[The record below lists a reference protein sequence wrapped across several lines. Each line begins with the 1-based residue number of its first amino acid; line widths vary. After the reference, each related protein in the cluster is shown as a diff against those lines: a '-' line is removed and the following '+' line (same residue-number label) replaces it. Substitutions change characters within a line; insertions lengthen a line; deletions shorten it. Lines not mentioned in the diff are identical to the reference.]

1 MTARDGTACRRRLSG
16 PLKAVALSCALV
28 LTVCFPAVLG
38 GQSPTFERLGPIGLP
53 QSLALI
59 ADLRWLDEDRLLLGV
74 EGAGVYSWRI
84 GTDEG
89 QLEASLAGAGGYH
102 RGFESYSRVG
112 GSSSGSVA
120 FAGGLFGVY
129 LKSEG
134 EIDTLKAIEI
144 VGDVDRRGDRTA
156 VVGLSRNDGGGWE
169 DHIAW
174 VFKDGRS
181 EPWRLLPT
189 RDGGETIGQ
198 CWHAA
203 VSLIRFVSDE
213 RIVVVPGLEP
223 GVFLYDRSGQLLES
237 LDAGTFAVDGGCG
250 LEKEKRSLLGRAAFR
265 IGWLAGRRVIDEL
278 LADGA
283 GNIYFFVRHV
293 PEGPKSIVLQSPE
306 SGADSQPAAGVSGK
320 PTVVKS
326 RTGADGTS
334 SIVTT
339 VRGSTKGAEG
349 YSAAYSA
356 AHPPLARVCW
366 DLVHARAA
374 ELAAVTTIPCAVESE
389 FADTRLRAD
398 LRGDRAV
405 VLLTGFAGALA
416 RPAEVFEARLRP
428 PES

>member
-16 PLKAVALSCALV
+16 PLKVVALSCALV

-59 ADLRWLDEDRLLLGV
+59 ADLRWLDQDRLLLGV

-89 QLEASLAGAGGYH
+89 TLEASLAGAGGYH

-156 VVGLSRNDGGGWE
+156 VVGLSRNDGGDWE

-293 PEGPKSIVLQSPE
+293 PGGPESIVLQSPE
-306 SGADSQPAAGVSGK
+306 SGA
-320 PTVVKS
+320 
-326 RTGADGTS
+326 
-334 SIVTT
+334 
-339 VRGSTKGAEG
+339 

-356 AHPPLARVCW
+356 ARPPLARVCW

-374 ELAAVTTIPCAVESE
+374 ELTAVTTIPCAVESE